1 MGARGIPGRLLKLLA
16 VGSGAVLFG
25 IMCLVSFSVFQRYI
39 MNDPI
44 LGDTE
49 IVQIG
54 MSLVVMMAMP
64 YATNVGAHIRVDVL
78 DNKIG
83 RWGRYLGD
91 LLARGIGA
99 YVLVLLIQK
108 TWDKAWDAHEYGDVT
123 NMIEL
128 PVWIAYGAITL
139 GMGAY
144 AAVLVV
150 QIAFQ
155 LISGV
160 VEYE

>member
-1 MGARGIPGRLLKLLA
+1 MSARDLPGRLLRLLA
-16 VGSGAVLFG
+16 VISGAVLFG
-25 IMCLVSFSVFQRYI
+25 IMCLVSYSVFRRYI

-54 MSLVVMMAMP
+54 MALVVMMAMP
-64 YATNVGAHIRVDVL
+64 HATNVGAHIRVDVL

-83 RWGRYLGD
+83 VWGRYLGD
-91 LLARGIGA
+91 LLARGLGA

-108 TWDKAWDAHEYGDVT
+108 TWDKALDAHEYGDVT

-128 PVWIAYGAITL
+128 PVWIAYGAITV

-144 AAVLVV
+144 AAVLLV
-150 QIAFQ
+150 QIVFQ

-160 VEYE
+160 ADYE